1 MCWIKAN
8 NGKSNLKYGIAFD
21 NNFFLFDKL
30 VKRIDNASK
39 KYIYIYFSK
48 KSWKFYSQ
56 TQRQAL
62 RLVVVFLII
71 TKISIRC
78 RRNSIIF
85 SINFHYIFKFRTNC
99 AQLRSFIKIETYRF
113 TNRIIY
119 STMEKSLIAR
129 SPMQIT
135 VLASNYRSSQ

>member
-39 KYIYIYFSK
+39 IYIYIYFSK

-85 SINFHYIFKFRTNC
+85 SINFHYIFKFRIVLSC
-99 AQLRSFIKIETYRF
+99 VLLKIETYRF